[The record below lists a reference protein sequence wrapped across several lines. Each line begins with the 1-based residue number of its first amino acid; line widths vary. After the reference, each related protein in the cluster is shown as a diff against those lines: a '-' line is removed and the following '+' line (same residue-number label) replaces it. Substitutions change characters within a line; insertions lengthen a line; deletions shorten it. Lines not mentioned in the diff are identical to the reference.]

1 MVHRDQA
8 LQCNALFPDRGSN
21 DGSDMEYRI
30 SSPSMVSLYQAQS
43 DTRLFPRVPRRK
55 AYVKDTCNDTQIGT
69 EGTQLQRNERNSLE
83 RISFWIPK
91 SLGYVLA

>member
-1 MVHRDQA
+1 M
-8 LQCNALFPDRGSN
+8 QCQFPDRGSN

-55 AYVKDTCNDTQIGT
+55 AYMKDTRNDMHIGT
-69 EGTQLQRNERNSLE
+69 GGTQLQRNVRNSLKG
-83 RISFWIPK
+83 ISSWIPK